1 MHHAPYR
8 KTQFEVGLQLHIA
21 RLYGE
26 GTVGVGHRTLS
37 QRTGRPAAHTVAAA
51 AIELAVERD
60 GGRIAVSHRH
70 AAIDAAD
77 ERRGSPQHDL
87 AADAQVGTEIL

>member
-8 KTQFEVGLQLHIA
+8 ETQFEVSLQLHIA

-26 GTVGVGHRTLS
+26 GTVGVGHRPLS

-70 AAIDAAD
+70 A
-77 ERRGSPQHDL
+77 P
-87 AADAQVGTEIL
+87 

>member
-8 KTQFEVGLQLHIA
+8 ETQFEVGLQLHIA
-21 RLYGE
+21 RLYRE
-26 GTVGVGHRTLS
+26 GAVRVGHRTLP
-37 QRTGRPAAHTVAAA
+37 QRTGRPAAHAVAAA
-51 AIELAVERD
+51 AIELAVKRN

-77 ERRGSPQHDL
+77 ECRGAAHDL